1 MAEPSLRV
9 KSDAREQIN
18 PANQPKRIYALTLDQ
33 ADEFQRIFKALEGV
47 MILLCES
54 SEFEMAGDILHPLV
68 VSLGEINKALSG
80 RAEVRNA

>member
-1 MAEPSLRV
+1 MANNRFEAKEKP
-9 KSDAREQIN
+9 N

-68 VSLGEINKALSG
+68 LSLGEINKALSG

>member
-1 MAEPSLRV
+1 MANNRFEAKEKP
-9 KSDAREQIN
+9 N
-18 PANQPKRIYALTLDQ
+18 PTGKPKRIYALTLDQ
-33 ADEFQRIFKALEGV
+33 ADEFQRTFKALEGV

-68 VSLGEINKALSG
+68 LSLAEINKALSR